1 MEKET
6 LKFVIVGHVDHGK
19 STLIGRL
26 MYDTG
31 SLPEEKI
38 EEIKKFCDAL
48 GKDIEFGY
56 VMDHLEEER
65 DQGITIDTAQIFF
78 GSGKRDY
85 VIIDAPGHVEFVK
98 NMITG
103 ASLAEAA
110 ILIVDAEEGVKEQTK
125 RHACILGMLGLSQV
139 IAVINKMDLVQYKE
153 ERFNEVKKDL
163 QSFLDGIGITP
174 GYVIPISAKEGHNVA
189 KQSDLMGWYKGPTIL
204 KALDLLEPKKSAA
217 ENPMRFVVQDIYNF
231 SKRIVVGKVE
241 SGVISKG
248 DSIVILPSLETTTV
262 KSIEEFLRTPVSAE
276 AGKSTGLMT
285 SDKVFIDRGNV
296 LVHATSS
303 LPVITKSFSAN
314 IFWMDKKPSGVNEA
328 FRFRCA
334 TQEVSCRIETIHSIR
349 NSSTLELINRNSGEI
364 WNHEIAEVTLR
375 TEKDVVVED
384 FNLTEALGRFV
395 LARQDTCAGGIITGL
410 SS

>member
-139 IAVINKMDLVQYKE
+139 IAVINKMDLVQY
-153 ERFNEVKKDL
+153 
-163 QSFLDGIGITP
+163 
-174 GYVIPISAKEGHNVA
+174 
-189 KQSDLMGWYKGPTIL
+189 
-204 KALDLLEPKKSAA
+204 
-217 ENPMRFVVQDIYNF
+217 
-231 SKRIVVGKVE
+231 
-241 SGVISKG
+241 
-248 DSIVILPSLETTTV
+248 
-262 KSIEEFLRTPVSAE
+262 
-276 AGKSTGLMT
+276 
-285 SDKVFIDRGNV
+285 
-296 LVHATSS
+296 
-303 LPVITKSFSAN
+303 
-314 IFWMDKKPSGVNEA
+314 
-328 FRFRCA
+328 
-334 TQEVSCRIETIHSIR
+334 
-349 NSSTLELINRNSGEI
+349 
-364 WNHEIAEVTLR
+364 
-375 TEKDVVVED
+375 
-384 FNLTEALGRFV
+384 
-395 LARQDTCAGGIITGL
+395 
-410 SS
+410 